1 MALAR
6 RFLED
11 MGYSTRFNARNAPLD
26 LSEEEI
32 NRYKMI
38 FDKFDKDKTGM
49 KYSHITFPC

>member
-1 MALAR
+1 MATAR

-32 NRYKMI
+32 HRYKQI
-38 FDKFDKDKTGM
+38 FEKFDTDKSGM
-49 KYSHITFPC
+49 ESSIHI